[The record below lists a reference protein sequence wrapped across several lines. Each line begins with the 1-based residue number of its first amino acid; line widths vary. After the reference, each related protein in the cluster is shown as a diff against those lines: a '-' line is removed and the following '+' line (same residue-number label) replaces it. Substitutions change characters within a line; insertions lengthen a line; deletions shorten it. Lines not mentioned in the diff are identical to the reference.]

1 MDPNHHFLNHDQT
14 RNSLIRQTL
23 FYHKSIAEC
32 GGLRVSQEFH
42 FERRKMPW
50 VGHLAHMH
58 FRSRFFEAAIVQVL
72 RLESADPARQT
83 VVWLACGAYFR
94 WMKGKVYIYIW
105 MQKTHHTTYQ
115 TCRCCSFP
123 STECLTFIDKKPMK
137 QSKHVRTSFGIFGS
151 VVDDDPTWLSYF
163 WIPGLTGGHLRRLAF
178 VELGSGLVARS
189 MGTLWYQPLQ
199 WGMMGYYLRYSVKMC
214 MMGTINGMNIYT

>member
-1 MDPNHHFLNHDQT
+1 MLTPIKTHVFRSEAQASPTICQNYGSIMDPNHHFLNHDQT

-94 WMKGKVYIYIW
+94 WMKGKVYIYI
-105 MQKTHHTTYQ
+105 Y
-115 TCRCCSFP
+115 
-123 STECLTFIDKKPMK
+123 ECKKHITQLIK
-137 QSKHVRTSFGIFGS
+137 LVGA
-151 VVDDDPTWLSYF
+151 VVFHP
-163 WIPGLTGGHLRRLAF
+163 RN
-178 VELGSGLVARS
+178 V
-189 MGTLWYQPLQ
+189 
-199 WGMMGYYLRYSVKMC
+199 
-214 MMGTINGMNIYT
+214 

>member
-1 MDPNHHFLNHDQT
+1 MLTPIKTHVFQIRSPSVTNHLSKLWVHNGPQSPFLNHDQT

-50 VGHLAHMH
+50 VVHLAHMH

-94 WMKGKVYIYIW
+94 WMKGKVYIYI
-105 MQKTHHTTYQ
+105 Y
-115 TCRCCSFP
+115 
-123 STECLTFIDKKPMK
+123 ECKKHITQLIK
-137 QSKHVRTSFGIFGS
+137 LVGA
-151 VVDDDPTWLSYF
+151 VVFHP
-163 WIPGLTGGHLRRLAF
+163 RN
-178 VELGSGLVARS
+178 V
-189 MGTLWYQPLQ
+189 
-199 WGMMGYYLRYSVKMC
+199 
-214 MMGTINGMNIYT
+214 